1 MNHNRYRRVGLYYM
15 FLSDGLQILSSSN
28 LARLLKRMLLIGNA
42 MNRGS
47 SRKEEVSG
55 FTLDSLLKIIN
66 MKGMH
71 MTSPHL
77 TAAPVVVAAAATTAA
92 RHSIES
98 PHTVDALI

>member
-1 MNHNRYRRVGLYYM
+1 MNHNRYRRVGLCYM
-15 FLSDGLQILSSSN
+15 FSGGLQILSSCN

-42 MNRGS
+42 MNQGR
-47 SRKEEVSG
+47 RKEEVSG

-71 MTSPHL
+71 MKSPHL